1 MTLEELGRALQR
13 HAIRTG
19 SGPLRPVWAA
29 THRCVI
35 WAVAKWVS
43 ADLRDSRTYLKGGF
57 GFGEPVYGLSD
68 VDMIIV
74 IDGDPRSP
82 GKTRGRLLERWR
94 RLTVRFPTL
103 TDLFQLW
110 VYEEADL
117 RRLDGAT
124 YLSFERSGLDD
135 ERPSAPAFLGRRAPS
150 DPMALLDRPGLY
162 GPRRDWRR
170 LGSPRRPP
178 APISDLSA
186 QTMFAWLE
194 LRFLWTHAFLT
205 VVDPTRDSA
214 AYTCQKL
221 VADSARILLWLR
233 FGERI
238 FDREET
244 LRRALQ
250 RMPEEARALRQ
261 AIDLGRRLPHHPSP
275 PIEDALPFLVRTSS
289 TIAEHLASTA
299 DRTSATKVRLAW
311 DKPHRLLLSDEAIT
325 RASTLVTGGHRP
337 ALVPLADWRARAV
350 PQMLDPA
357 LAVVPGDPGDPQRL
371 RELAQANHIGLFP
384 ALRTNGILVL
394 PTSDVWD
401 HGRLRGIEWAGSDPV
416 SMALINGSATA
427 SFPDLSGWSARDCA
441 RRALDEHRGW
451 LELGTG
457 AGGRL
462 PYWIKGD
469 TWPEVIEL
477 AGLFTAARAAMFAD
491 SLEAGDP
498 ELQLTAATIAGRLA
512 EYGTTAGAAAGAAY
526 EELSEC
532 TRHERAPDARVVG
545 GLRAVVQALP
555 GYTSPTSGSARHIG

>member
-13 HAIRTG
+13 QAVRTG

-35 WAVAKWVS
+35 WAVAIWVS
-43 ADLRDSRTYLKGGF
+43 GGLRDCRTYLKGGF
-57 GFGEPVYGLSD
+57 GFGQPVYGLSD
-68 VDMIIV
+68 IDMIV
-74 IDGDPRSP
+74 VTDGDPASP
-82 GKTRGRLLERWR
+82 GKTRGRMLERWR

-103 TDLFQLW
+103 KDLFQLW
-110 VYEEADL
+110 MYEEADL
-117 RRLDGAT
+117 RRMDGTT
-124 YLSFERSGLDD
+124 YLSFKQPAPDD
-135 ERPSAPAFLGRRAPS
+135 ELPSAPAFLGRGAPS

-170 LGSPRRPP
+170 LGCPRRPP
-178 APISDLSA
+178 APICDLPA

-194 LRFLWTHAFLT
+194 LRFLWTLAFLT
-205 VVDPTRDSA
+205 VVDPTGDSA

-233 FGERI
+233 FGERT

-244 LRRALQ
+244 LRRALR
-250 RMPEEARALRQ
+250 RMPEEERALRK
-261 AIDLGRRLPHHPSP
+261 AIDLGRQLPHRPRP
-275 PIEDALPFLVRTSS
+275 PIDDALPFLVRTSS
-289 TIAEHLASTA
+289 TIAEHLTSAA
-299 DRTSATKVRLAW
+299 DRASATEVRLAW
-311 DKPHRLLLSDEAIT
+311 DEPHRLLLSDEAIV

-371 RELAQANHIGLFP
+371 RELAQANSIELFP

-394 PTSDVWD
+394 PIRDAWD

-416 SMALINGSATA
+416 SIALVDGATTA
-427 SFPDLSGWSARDCA
+427 SFPNLSGWSARDCA

-451 LELGTG
+451 LGLGAG
-457 AGGRL
+457 AGGVL
-462 PYWIKGD
+462 PYWIKGN

-512 EYGTTAGAAAGAAY
+512 EYGTAAGTAANAAY
-526 EELSEC
+526 EELSDC
-532 TRHERAPDARVVG
+532 SGHTRAPNPHIVSA
-545 GLRAVVQALP
+545 LREVVQALP
-555 GYTSPTSGSARHIG
+555 GYASPASGGARQIS